1 MQLVQAYLAVDKTF
15 ESGLK
20 LKKWTPIR
28 VELGEPIY
36 QHRCDGFGN
45 GGPNDCRDS
54 GCGYTGRRKPGIAH
68 YYDNP
73 DNYGSHCF
81 VVTDE
86 EYSLLV
92 NAKTGEYTTEEVG
105 E

>member
-1 MQLVQAYLAVDKTF
+1 MQLHQALLAVDKVF

-20 LKKWTPIR
+20 LKRGTPLR
-28 VELGEPIY
+28 VLLGDRLY
-36 QHRCDGFGN
+36 QHKCDGFGN

-54 GCGYTGRRKPGIAH
+54 GCGYTDRYTPGTAY

-73 DNYGSHCF
+73 NSFSARCF

-92 NAKTGEYTTEEVG
+92 HAKTDEHTIEIAG
-105 E
+105 